1 MKTLIDIPIE
11 TLGAVQKLYA
21 LRTKKAAILFALN
34 EVIRYKKLQDMAARL
49 GTLDDDDVM
58 SQSKLKRMR
67 KNDTA
72 RIFSAD

>member
-1 MKTLIDIPIE
+1 MKTLIDIPVE

-49 GTLDDDDVM
+49 GTLEDDDVM
-58 SQSKLKRMR
+58 SQGKLKRMR
-67 KNDTA
+67 KNETT
-72 RIFSAD
+72 RVFSAD